1 MQNRAEQR
9 CKQTRTIPYIE
20 QTRTITYTE
29 QTRMTTDTEQTRT
42 IPYTEQTRTTADRI
56 RALYPERQQPVDFFI
71 FFEYFIKTLDKYFQK
86 LYYIYRW

>member
-9 CKQTRTIPYIE
+9 CKQTRTIPH
-20 QTRTITYTE
+20 
-29 QTRMTTDTEQTRT
+29 TEQTRT
-42 IPYTEQTRTTADRI
+42 ILYTEQDRIILYTEQDRITLDCI
-56 RALYPERQQPVDFFI
+56 RALYPECQQPVDFFI